1 MKIPSLTGR
10 TKFDRLPDTGRGPL
24 VIWAYVIGGTVFI
37 VAKVLEFIHSGQ
49 VTLDKTTVSG
59 LIMIALCEL
68 GAYHRRLRRKQN
80 LLIDG
85 T

>member
-10 TKFDRLPDTGRGPL
+10 TKFDRWPDRSPW
-24 VIWAYVIGGTVFI
+24 VIWGYVVGGTLFV

-59 LIMIALCEL
+59 LCMIALCEL
-68 GAYHRRLRRKQN
+68 GAYHNRLRRKQN